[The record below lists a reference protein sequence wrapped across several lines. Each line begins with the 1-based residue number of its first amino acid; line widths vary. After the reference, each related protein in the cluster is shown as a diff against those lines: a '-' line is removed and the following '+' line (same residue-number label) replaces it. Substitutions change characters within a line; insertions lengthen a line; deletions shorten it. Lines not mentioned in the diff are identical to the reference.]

1 MYGMES
7 RRKQITLAE
16 IAKHLSV
23 STATVSLALQNKPGV
38 SEKTRQAVLE
48 TVKKLGY
55 VYNRSAARLRM
66 QRSFTIG
73 LIVPNLLNPFFTELT
88 NSVEERIEAEGL
100 SLLLAKTSEDPVR
113 QRKAVQSMLEYRVD
127 GLLICPAIGTRAT
140 DLQIL
145 QDARLPFVLYTR
157 NVPGFSADYVGAQN
171 RKGTQMAAE
180 FLLKRGHRRI
190 AFIGGLPTSQTRKE
204 RFDGYRSALKKAG
217 VPLSDIVNLPCETS
231 IKGGYESI
239 QHALKLSPRP
249 TAAVCYNDVVAFG
262 VILGL
267 WASRVAPGKEFPVI
281 GFDNIADAALWS
293 PPLTTL
299 SVPPALV
306 GQEAVKLLLKRIGSP
321 DAPPQKIVLT
331 PSLVVRES
339 CN

>member
-1 MYGMES
+1 MVS
-7 RRKQITLAE
+7 RKKQITLAE
-16 IAKHLSV
+16 IAKHLGV

-38 SEKTRQAVLE
+38 SEKTRKAVLE
-48 TVKKLGY
+48 MVKRLGY

-73 LIVPNLLNPFFTELT
+73 LIVPNLQNPFFTELT
-88 NSVEERIEAEGL
+88 NSVEEQIEAEGL
-100 SLLLAKTSEDPVR
+100 SLLLAKTSEDPLR
-113 QRKAVQSMLEYRVD
+113 QQKAVKSMLEYRVD
-127 GLLICPAIGTRAT
+127 GLLICPAIGTRAS

-145 QDARLPFVLYTR
+145 LDAHLPFVLYTR
-157 NVPGFSADYVGAQN
+157 NVTGFAADYVGAQN
-171 RKGTQMAAE
+171 KKGTQSATE

-190 AFIGGLPTSQTRKE
+190 AFIGGQSTSQTRKE
-204 RFDGYRSALKKAG
+204 RFEGFRYALQKAG
-217 VPLSDIVNLPCETS
+217 IPLPDSVNLPCETS

-239 QHALKLSPRP
+239 QRVLKVQPNP

-267 WASRVAPGKEFPVI
+267 WASRISPGKEFPVI

-299 SVPPALV
+299 SVPPGLV
-306 GQEAVKLLLKRIGSP
+306 GQEAVKLLLKRISSP
-321 DAPPQKIVLT
+321 DSPPEKVTLS
-331 PSLVVRES
+331 PPLVVRES
-339 CN
+339 CI